1 MFIQPIKFKS
11 LFTLI
16 VLLLGTLNLSAQ
28 REKNYIYL
36 FDCTW
41 SMKNNGLWDPAQSAL
56 DNNIA
61 LRASIPGSH
70 FTVIPFGDNPYEV
83 FSFDNGNYAANKQD
97 IRNTFEKYINQAK
110 FTNISDV
117 LKSGFQKV
125 DSKKDN
131 EIYLFT
137 DGMPNNTDSP
147 SRVAQT
153 IRDWCANHRNS
164 KLYYVAL
171 TKGVINPVIKQAI
184 DECSDASIVQ
194 CENGVIPIITT
205 VSNDIYTNLEELV
218 YGIETSFSI
227 PGNYSISA
235 SSTDSHFDASVI
247 GNKASNGKFTLRISS
262 KENLTTDQLHQLL
275 QGEEYEFPVT
285 VSCSDKRFTIVN
297 PIINVHVSDEVPSK
311 LTLAGGVDEIQTNGV
326 KWYDSF
332 LWSNAAPDKKVA
344 WDLAPVFK
352 NELHNSRLELR
363 FSIPEGETNDFQAWY
378 NGHAISNGQ
387 TISIC
392 PNQPALLE
400 VQFNHDAKTG
410 KRYFSLKPS
419 RIDSLNFI
427 NDKPAEEFQGTSL
440 RTDYNVGWNPL
451 KTFLFWLGIIL
462 IVALILWFAI
472 LGRIFFPPIKMSK
485 ITITGPGSYYSSKKI
500 KGARKVILTSKR
512 KSQNIFS
519 RIFTGEIKYINAEHL
534 SPELSI
540 VPAVGKK
547 KVKLSSESKQKNPW
561 EIYPSSIFG
570 QYEKGTMTNKVSND
584 KSDIEFS

>member
-1 MFIQPIKFKS
+1 M
-11 LFTLI
+11 
-16 VLLLGTLNLSAQ
+16 VD
-28 REKNYIYL
+28 EK
-36 FDCTW
+36 
-41 SMKNNGLWDPAQSAL
+41 NGLWDPAQSAL
-56 DNNIA
+56 DSNIA

-70 FTVIPFGDNPYEV
+70 FTVIPFGDNPYDV

-97 IRNTFEKYINQAK
+97 IGNAFDKYINQAK

-153 IRDWCANHRNS
+153 IGNWCASHRNS

-194 CENGVIPIITT
+194 CENGVIPIIATI
-205 VSNDIYTNLEELV
+205 SNDIYTNLEELGS
-218 YGIETSFSI
+218 GIETSFSI
-227 PGNYSISA
+227 PGSHSISA
-235 SSTDSHFDASVI
+235 STADSNFDASVA
-247 GNKASNGKFTLRISS
+247 GNKTSNGNFTLRISS
-262 KENLTTDQLHQLL
+262 RENLTTDQLHQLL

-285 VSCSDKRFTIVN
+285 VSCIDKRFTIVN

-332 LWSNAAPDKKVA
+332 LWSDAAPDKKVV

-352 NELHNSRLELR
+352 NELHDSRLELR
-363 FSIPEGETNDFQAWY
+363 FSIPEGETNDFQVWY

-410 KRYFSLKPS
+410 KRYFSLIPS
-419 RIDSLNFI
+419 RIDNLNFI
-427 NDKPAEEFQGTSL
+427 NDQPTEEYQGTSL

-451 KTFLFWLGIIL
+451 KTFLLWLGIIL
-462 IVALILWFAI
+462 LVALILWFAI
-472 LGRIFFPPIKMSK
+472 LRRIFFPPIKLSK

-500 KGARKVILTSKR
+500 RDARKAILTSKR

-519 RIFTGEIKYINAEHL
+519 RIFTGEIKYIIAEHL

-540 VPAVGKK
+540 VPAGGKR
-547 KVKLSSESKQKNPW
+547 KVKLRYESRQINPW

-570 QYEKGTMTNKVSND
+570 QYEKGTMTNKVTND